1 MLTASEM
8 GRLGGLARARKLPR
22 ERLVEISR
30 KAGLARAA
38 QMKAEE
44 ERRKAIA
51 AQAASGGANEA
62 SH

>member
-1 MLTASEM
+1 
-8 GRLGGLARARKLPR
+8 
-22 ERLVEISR
+22 VEISR